1 MKKLIKDLL
10 VLEKD
15 LTPKTILSYK
25 ILSNI
30 TPEYINILLANPNKN
45 KNFIATIGTTIDFG
59 TILNNLDPTFLEE
72 ISHVITVLY
81 GKQEYQKLE
90 LILKIYNELYYKLT
104 EKILLHPLIQ
114 EPLHLRSIKPLASSL
129 DDQLVAI
136 INHLPNNNNQ
146 KQVLIEL
153 YREIKRI
160 KVSTMNNLFA
170 TYALPTVLSGIEQ
183 NYMTLGLYGLYEY
196 THELAKIEANCD
208 HNLENIYEKSANAIK
223 FTPSNAKDDFLTT
236 YHEVENAK
244 QEYMSA
250 TRNLKRYLNNNYKIS

>member
-90 LILKIYNELYYKLT
+90 LID
-104 EKILLHPLIQ
+104 
-114 EPLHLRSIKPLASSL
+114 R
-129 DDQLVAI
+129 
-136 INHLPNNNNQ
+136 
-146 KQVLIEL
+146 
-153 YREIKRI
+153 
-160 KVSTMNNLFA
+160 
-170 TYALPTVLSGIEQ
+170 
-183 NYMTLGLYGLYEY
+183 
-196 THELAKIEANCD
+196 
-208 HNLENIYEKSANAIK
+208 KS
-223 FTPSNAKDDFLTT
+223 
-236 YHEVENAK
+236 VV
-244 QEYMSA
+244 
-250 TRNLKRYLNNNYKIS
+250 